1 MDEGDANVGPKWSVS
16 VSSLISCLLSL
27 CTNVKYIFSSVWI
40 VWIQII
46 WVLRRWRYKTKIFIS
61 IWIFRCQHST
71 RYIHKNWRNTQ
82 TLFYGSGGCCVF
94 WCCFDILPP
103 PPVYGK
109 YDNLSSAL
117 NVVTDLL
124 QFSKRK
130 IDVVSWQNCHVCHV
144 SGPQHA
150 PILSLIT
157 APFMMF
163 RWSSPRKL
171 CHLL

>member
-1 MDEGDANVGPKWSVS
+1 MAVVAAACFGVV
-16 VSSLISCLLSL
+16 LIFCL
-27 CTNVKYIFSSVWI
+27 
-40 VWIQII
+40 
-46 WVLRRWRYKTKIFIS
+46 
-61 IWIFRCQHST
+61 H
-71 RYIHKNWRNTQ
+71 
-82 TLFYGSGGCCVF
+82 
-94 WCCFDILPP
+94 

-163 RWSSPRKL
+163 R
-171 CHLL
+171 

>member
-1 MDEGDANVGPKWSVS
+1 MDEVMPMLVPSDLCLCQVLYLVS
-16 VSSLISCLLSL
+16 VYKCKIYSLQCEFKSSGCCDDEDTRQRYLSRFGYL
-27 CTNVKYIFSSVWI
+27 DVNTN
-40 VWIQII
+40 
-46 WVLRRWRYKTKIFIS
+46 
-61 IWIFRCQHST
+61 T
-71 RYIHKNWRNTQ
+71 RYIHKNWWRTQ
-82 TLFYGSGGCCVF
+82 TLFYGSGGCVF

-144 SGPQHA
+144 TGPQRTL
-150 PILSLIT
+150 ILSLIT

>member
-1 MDEGDANVGPKWSVS
+1 MSTLD
-16 VSSLISCLLSL
+16 
-27 CTNVKYIFSSVWI
+27 
-40 VWIQII
+40 
-46 WVLRRWRYKTKIFIS
+46 
-61 IWIFRCQHST
+61 WIFTKTDEKRKL
-71 RYIHKNWRNTQ
+71 Y
-82 TLFYGSGGCCVF
+82 FMAVVGDGCVF

-109 YDNLSSAL
+109 YDDLSSAL

-144 SGPQHA
+144 TGPQRTL
-150 PILSLIT
+150 ILSLIT

-163 RWSSPRKL
+163 R
-171 CHLL
+171 